1 MIMVVLLLSLIQPV
15 DDWLLSCAQ
24 YQALVLR
31 LYSDPYFET
40 SENLSRRQEIHDIL
54 KSRTFDECIEVN
66 A

>member
-1 MIMVVLLLSLIQPV
+1 MILLLSLLLTAQPV
-15 DDWLLSCAQ
+15 DDWLLSCSQ

-40 SENLSRRQEIHDIL
+40 RENLSRREEIHDIL
-54 KSRTFDECIEVN
+54 KSRTSDECIEVN

>member
-1 MIMVVLLLSLIQPV
+1 MILILSLLLTVQPV
-15 DDWLLSCAQ
+15 DDWMLSCVQ

-40 SENLSRRQEIHDIL
+40 RENLSRREEIHNIL

>member
-1 MIMVVLLLSLIQPV
+1 VIMFILLVSLMQPV

-40 SENLSRRQEIHDIL
+40 SENLGRRQEIHDIL

>member
-1 MIMVVLLLSLIQPV
+1 MFALLLLLTHPV
-15 DDWLLSCAQ
+15 DDWMLSCAQ

-40 SENLSRRQEIHDIL
+40 RENLSRREEIHNIL

>member
-1 MIMVVLLLSLIQPV
+1 MILLLFLLLTVQPV

-40 SENLSRRQEIHDIL
+40 RENLSRREEIHDIL

>member
-1 MIMVVLLLSLIQPV
+1 MQPV
-15 DDWLLSCAQ
+15 DDWMLSCAQ

-40 SENLSRRQEIHDIL
+40 RENLSRREEIHDIL

>member
-1 MIMVVLLLSLIQPV
+1 MIMFALLLLLTHPV
-15 DDWLLSCAQ
+15 DDWMLSCAQ

-40 SENLSRRQEIHDIL
+40 RENLSRREEIHNIL